1 MAVKL
6 CEWRCQSRTAHNF
19 LGHSAGYSQPG
30 KKETQQGLECFQEKN
45 DIMEI
50 KTIGKIYE
58 NPTQHSTD
66 APSEGGKTTAEE
78 DNNSN
83 VLVCTGK

>member
-1 MAVKL
+1 
-6 CEWRCQSRTAHNF
+6 
-19 LGHSAGYSQPG
+19 
-30 KKETQQGLECFQEKN
+30 
-45 DIMEI
+45 MEI

>member
-1 MAVKL
+1 
-6 CEWRCQSRTAHNF
+6 
-19 LGHSAGYSQPG
+19 
-30 KKETQQGLECFQEKN
+30 
-45 DIMEI
+45 MEI
-50 KTIGKIYE
+50 KTIGKINE

-83 VLVCTGK
+83 VLVSTGKQKSLMFSEPLSCSLSTTFNVLIS

>member
-1 MAVKL
+1 M
-6 CEWRCQSRTAHNF
+6 
-19 LGHSAGYSQPG
+19 
-30 KKETQQGLECFQEKN
+30 
-45 DIMEI
+45 MEI
-50 KTIGKIYE
+50 KTIGKINE
-58 NPTQHSTD
+58 NPTLHSTD

>member
-1 MAVKL
+1 M
-6 CEWRCQSRTAHNF
+6 SGTAKVAQHIISLVIQQDILN
-19 LGHSAGYSQPG
+19 LA
-30 KKETQQGLECFQEKN
+30 KKKQQGLECFQEKN

-50 KTIGKIYE
+50 KTIGKINE

>member
-1 MAVKL
+1 M
-6 CEWRCQSRTAHNF
+6 
-19 LGHSAGYSQPG
+19 
-30 KKETQQGLECFQEKN
+30 ECFQEKN
-45 DIMEI
+45 DMMEI
-50 KTIGKIYE
+50 KTIGKINE
-58 NPTQHSTD
+58 NPTLHSTD